1 MTTAGA
7 DEGDGTVEPAA
18 APVATTG
25 SAARAA
31 SPARSDSA
39 AVSHGGRERH
49 RERGVTCDHGG
60 CR

>member
-49 RERGVTCDHGG
+49 R
-60 CR
+60 